1 VSGGVES
8 FEMDKNPAGVIQRC
22 EQRVNNDYTSGMN
35 QFEGDVLLTEA
46 DNTCVHQVFEFL
58 MLVGYPQNG
67 GTLNEHSSN
76 LLLTQAFG
84 TWLHVNTIHDTNAKT
99 ADIYLDCVH
108 RLTMPELPPAASAGW
123 YDKYGLYGIQ
133 SKPPVGAVSKVQ
145 WKNIH
150 YYRK

>member
-1 VSGGVES
+1 
-8 FEMDKNPAGVIQRC
+8 MDKDPSNVIQRC

-35 QFEGDVLLTEA
+35 QFEGDVMIIQA

-76 LLLTQAFG
+76 LLLTG
-84 TWLHVNTIHDTNAKT
+84 VTNNWLHVNTIHDTSAKT
-99 ADIYLDCVH
+99 ADIYLNCVK
-108 RLTMPELPPAASAGW
+108 RLTMPESPPAASSGW

-133 SKPPVGAVSKVQ
+133 SLPPVQAVSKVQ

-150 YYRK
+150 FYNK